1 MRNLLTYTIFA
12 LWAVAAVWV
21 TALEFVHHDP
31 CSVPAIVEE
40 SEVCDA
46 KSATLLFVGDI
57 MAHLPQ
63 VRAAQK
69 GADSYDFTPHLEGVR
84 ELLKGADYA
93 VGNLETTLSPR
104 PPYSGYPAF
113 ATPEELARDLRAVGF
128 DALALA
134 NNHTADRGVG
144 GVLATIAALQNEG
157 LDHFGVAV
165 PTLMQGCAGAFV
177 REIGGF
183 RLGFVAATYGANGP
197 VPESVELPRVDT
209 VALQRTIESVRSEVD
224 YLFVLPHWGVEY
236 ARRPSAQQREVAQ
249 WLRSVGADF
258 VVGSHPHVVQPW
270 EAWQDE
276 SGNIVGGVF
285 YSLGNF
291 ISNQNSPHTDR
302 GMAVRIELR
311 QEGEERA
318 TVDITTAEVVRKRG
332 VGADGC
338 PTYALEIASPEK
350 GVKE

>member
-40 SEVCDA
+40 SEVCDT

-69 GADSYDFTPHLEGVR
+69 GTDSYDFTPHLEGVR

-177 REIGGF
+177 REIGATPGVSGTTVQDKT
-183 RLGFVAATYGANGP
+183 LWEAAKEA
-197 VPESVELPRVDT
+197 
-209 VALQRTIESVRSEVD
+209 ALK
-224 YLFVLPHWGVEY
+224 
-236 ARRPSAQQREVAQ
+236 AQFNVSSTA
-249 WLRSVGADF
+249 A
-258 VVGSHPHVVQPW
+258 VVQ
-270 EAWQDE
+270 E
-276 SGNIVGGVF
+276 GTITYVF
-285 YSLGNF
+285 KL
-291 ISNQNSPHTDR
+291 
-302 GMAVRIELR
+302 
-311 QEGEERA
+311 
-318 TVDITTAEVVRKRG
+318 K
-332 VGADGC
+332 
-338 PTYALEIASPEK
+338 
-350 GVKE
+350 

>member
-12 LWAVAAVWV
+12 LWAVAAVWL
-21 TALEFVHHDP
+21 TALEFVRHDP
-31 CSVPAIVEE
+31 NSVPAAVEE
-40 SEVCDA
+40 CKTGDA

-63 VRAAQK
+63 VRAAQR
-69 GADSYDFTPHLEGVR
+69 GSECYDFTPHLEGVR
-84 ELLKGADYA
+84 ELLEDADYA

-113 ATPEELARDLRAVGF
+113 ASPEELARDLRAVGF

-165 PTLMQGCAGAFV
+165 PQMMQGCARGFV
-177 REIGGF
+177 KEIGGF

-197 VPESVELPRVDT
+197 VPEGVELPRVDT
-209 VALQRTIESVRSEVD
+209 VTLRRTIEGVRSEVD

-236 ARRPSAQQREVAQ
+236 DRRPSAQQREMAQ

-270 EAWQDE
+270 ETWRDE
-276 SGNIVGGVF
+276 RGEITGGVF

-302 GMAVRIELR
+302 GMAVSIEL
-311 QEGEERA
+311 QGEGEERA
-318 TVDITTAEVVRKRG
+318 TVNIATHEVVRKRG
-332 VGADGC
+332 VGADGSL
-338 PTYALEIASPEK
+338 TYELEIVGPEK
-350 GVKE
+350 RAEE